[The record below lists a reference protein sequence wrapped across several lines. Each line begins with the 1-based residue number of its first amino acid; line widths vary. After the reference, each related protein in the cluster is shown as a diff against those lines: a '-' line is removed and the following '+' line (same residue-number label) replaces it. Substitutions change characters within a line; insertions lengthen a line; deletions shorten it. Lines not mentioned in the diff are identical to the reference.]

1 MRRCKNLKEY
11 KKTKTQG
18 RNLMCKLAVML
29 APSVSEFCRGSY
41 YQPNEPD
48 NLKEFV
54 TPKICS
60 NEGKSNEC

>member
-1 MRRCKNLKEY
+1 
-11 KKTKTQG
+11 
-18 RNLMCKLAVML
+18 MCKLAVML

>member
-1 MRRCKNLKEY
+1 MRRYKNLKEY

-41 YQPNEPD
+41 YQPKEPD

-60 NEGKSNEC
+60 NEEEKNQ